1 MSKTRIAREVDE
13 ILASKPR
20 QGSTDASARGEAAY
34 KNIQS
39 EARAAEREVGLADN
53 VQASYVKLKGLR
65 GFDAYAVQLPSHNR
79 WGFELAMAKGEWS
92 QSWPGGLG
100 LATEWTAVP
109 KAEVPKKVRA
119 EMDWLLD
126 Q

>member
-1 MSKTRIAREVDE
+1 MHA
-13 ILASKPR
+13 ASTKKAFEKHFGKYDPR
-20 QGSTDASARGEAAY
+20 GVRDHATMKRSA
-34 KNIQS
+34 
-39 EARAAEREVGLADN
+39 

-65 GFDAYAVQLPSHNR
+65 GFDAYAVQLPSDNQ
-79 WGFELAMAKGEWS
+79 WGLELAKAKGAWS
-92 QSWPGGLG
+92 QSWPGGFG

-109 KAEVPKKVRA
+109 KAKVPAKIRA